1 MFFDIHGAELYNK
14 RTIFLFALGLAVGM
28 RDEVQPPPEL
38 ASDGQYGAIFPRRVD
53 EAETD
58 ERVKKQLLFTGS
70 LVMLFPWMA
79 WAGADENLVSSPLLF
94 ALLLVF
100 LFAVGFGCLFQQLR
114 RISLM
119 HREALAQ
126 RESLWQMVEMAPVP
140 MVLIN
145 RQLRVVQANREAVN
159 ILGQGDVRGR
169 LFADLRPEGA
179 HHPLLHALQ
188 WGTDVDIE
196 EKNTPDSDP
205 KPMFRLLDIDG
216 QTFALWCGDAPAD
229 TTQQTTNA
237 LLDQAEESANRMKSE
252 FIANINHEV
261 RTPMNAIIGYTEML
275 ASSPLGAK
283 EKRFVETIHKSSMAL
298 VSIFNDIMELSKID
312 SGRLQIMTSSI
323 RIDAIIR
330 EIEGLFR
337 DQAME
342 KGIGLECRLEPHLPT
357 AYVLDGVRLKQVLH
371 NLVSNAIKFTSEGQ
385 VQVVVD
391 GNPTAKKP
399 DRYDLRFWV
408 EDTGIGIP
416 VTDQRKIFQL
426 FQQREDTI
434 AKRYGGVGL
443 GLTLCSRLVTMMGGW
458 IELASTVGEGSRF
471 TVFLEGIALAEPV
484 AAEQGRGEQHR
495 RETGSRSLTILV
507 VDDVDLIKD
516 VFIDF
521 FSGGAHQILTA
532 NTGEEALVLAR
543 REHPDIIF
551 MDLNLS
557 GTDGRTVTRQ
567 IRDDETLATTPVVV
581 MTGEV
586 LEPEDYHPLFDDFLQ
601 KPFRLELLTEMVD
614 RYAVRETAPVMTPA
628 REGETGPDD
637 DALAHSLYGAWNEQL
652 DQLLRQAVRSG
663 SLADA
668 VELGA
673 AIGRLGEVLQNEVLV
688 SVGGDLLQFAAEPN
702 IMGVDRL
709 LAKLQRV
716 VNRKES

>member
-1 MFFDIHGAELYNK
+1 MQRKVTDNTSSESKGAQP
-14 RTIFLFALGLAVGM
+14 RSCGLGGK
-28 RDEVQPPPEL
+28 
-38 ASDGQYGAIFPRRVD
+38 GH
-53 EAETD
+53 
-58 ERVKKQLLFTGS
+58 LLLIST
-70 LVMLFPWMA
+70 LVVLFPWTA
-79 WAGADENLVSSPLLF
+79 WAVSDQQLVPSTLLS
-94 ALLLVF
+94 ALVVVF
-100 LFAVGFGCLFQQLR
+100 LIAVGFGWLFQQLR
-114 RISLM
+114 RISLL
-119 HREALAQ
+119 HHEALAQ
-126 RESLWQMVEMAPVP
+126 METLRQMIDLAPWP
-140 MVLIN
+140 MVLID
-145 RQLRVVQANREAVN
+145 RQLQVVQANREAVTL
-159 ILGQGDVRGR
+159 LGPGDLQGR
-169 LFADLRPEGA
+169 LFVELHPEVA
-179 HHPLLHALQ
+179 NHPLWQTLQ
-188 WGTDVDIE
+188 WGEDPTGQASDAI
-196 EKNTPDSDP
+196 DSRSSTL
-205 KPMFRLLDIDG
+205 RLLHIDG
-216 QTFALWCGDAPAD
+216 QNFALWCGIFPANDA
-229 TTQQTTNA
+229 QQATAT
-237 LLDQAEESANRMKSE
+237 LISQAEESANRMKSE

-275 ASSPLGAK
+275 ASSPLGPK

-323 RIDAIIR
+323 RIDTIIR

-342 KGIGLECRLEPHLPT
+342 KGIGLECRIQSHLPK
-357 AYVLDGVRLKQVLH
+357 AYVLDGVRLKQVLQ

-391 GNPTAKKP
+391 GKPTPKQP
-399 DRYDLRFWV
+399 GRYDLRFVV

-416 VTDQRKIFQL
+416 AIDQRKIFQL

-443 GLTLCSRLVTMMGGW
+443 GLTLCSRLVMMMGGW
-458 IELASTVGEGSRF
+458 IELTSKVGEGSRF
-471 TVFLEGIALAEPV
+471 TVFLEGIALAEAV
-484 AAEQGRGEQHR
+484 AVEQGRGEQQG
-495 RETGSRSLTILV
+495 REAASRSLVILV

-521 FSGGAHQILTA
+521 FSGGPHQILTA
-532 NTGEEALVLAR
+532 NTAEEALVLAR

-567 IRDDETLATTPVVV
+567 IRDDENLATTPVVV

-601 KPFRLELLTEMVD
+601 KPFRLDALTEIVG
-614 RYAVRETAPVMTPA
+614 RYAVSETITAVAPA
-628 REGETGPDD
+628 RDGETGPDD
-637 DALAHSLYGAWNEQL
+637 SDLARSLHGTWTEQL

-668 VELGA
+668 VELA
-673 AIGRLGEVLQNEVLV
+673 TAIARLGEERHDKVLI

-709 LAKLQRV
+709 LATLVRV
-716 VNRKES
+716 VKQDEFDKSQNG